1 MINKK
6 YNIFQLPFLAFFSKK
21 LYRDVGQNWKGANF
35 AYLFLLLAICWVPST
50 LSLRKD
56 LVKSL
61 DSNQVHLI
69 NQLPDI
75 HIKNGRVEMDQ
86 QKPYPI
92 KNRSGQ
98 TVAIIDTTGSMN
110 YIADEHVMALLTA
123 SELVVRR
130 GKNQFNTLD
139 LSQVSEFHLNKTI
152 ANEWLQTTRN
162 ALAPLS
168 YGLFLLLSYIFAVL
182 AMLLTAIV
190 GLVLSSAM
198 HSSLKFSGVLR
209 IAVAAATPSIILIT
223 VSTALGQSIPG
234 LAYIGFTL
242 LYLLIGIASC
252 SKPAEEKEIP
262 KLKLT
267 GLLDEG
273 LASSNQDSQAA

>member
-6 YNIFQLPFLAFFSKK
+6 YNLVQLPFLAFFSKS

-35 AYLFLLLAICWVPST
+35 AYLFLLLAICWVPSS

-61 DSNQVHLI
+61 DNNQLHLI

-86 QKPYPI
+86 QKPYHI
-92 KNRSGQ
+92 ENRSGQ

-110 YIADEHVMALLTA
+110 YISDEHVMALLT
-123 SELVVRR
+123 SSKLIVRR

-139 LSQVSEFHLNKTI
+139 LSQVSEFHLNKQI
-152 ANEWLQTTRN
+152 ANQWLQTTRN

-190 GLVLSSAM
+190 GLMLSTAM
-198 HSSLKFSGVLR
+198 HSSLKFAGVLR

-223 VSTALGQSIPG
+223 VSSALGLSVPG
-234 LAYIGFTL
+234 LAYVAFIF

-252 SKPAEEKEIP
+252 SKPAEEQEIP

-267 GLLDEG
+267 GLLDEA
-273 LASSNQDSQAA
+273 LIRSDQDSQAA

>member
-1 MINKK
+1 MIGKK
-6 YNIFQLPFLAFFSKK
+6 YNVVQLPFLAFFSKK

-50 LSLRKD
+50 LSLRKN
-56 LVKSL
+56 LTKSL
-61 DSNQVHLI
+61 DSNQAHLI

-75 HIKNGRVEMDQ
+75 HIKNGRVEVDQ
-86 QKPYPI
+86 QKPYSI
-92 KNRSGQ
+92 KNLGGQ

-110 YIADEHVMALLTA
+110 YIADAHVMALLTD
-123 SELVVRR
+123 SKLIFRR
-130 GKNQFNTLD
+130 GQNQFNTLD
-139 LSQVSEFHLNKTI
+139 LSQVSEFHLNKQV
-152 ANEWLQTTRN
+152 ASQWLQTTRN

-198 HSSLKFSGVLR
+198 HSSLKFAGVLR
-209 IAVAAATPSIILIT
+209 IAVVAATPSIILIT
-223 VSTALGQSIPG
+223 VSSALGLSVPG
-234 LAYIGFTL
+234 LVYVAFTL

-252 SKPAEEKEIP
+252 SKPPEKQEIP
-262 KLKLT
+262 NLKLT
-267 GLLDEG
+267 DLLDEAVVG
-273 LASSNQDSQAA
+273 SDRDAHAA

>member
-1 MINKK
+1 MIGKK
-6 YNIFQLPFLAFFSKK
+6 YNMIQLPFLAFFSKK

-50 LSLRKD
+50 LSLRKN
-56 LVKSL
+56 LIKSL

-75 HIKNGRVEMDQ
+75 LIKNGRVEVDQ

-92 KNRSGQ
+92 KNLSGQ

-110 YIADEHVMALLTA
+110 YIADAHVKALLTD
-123 SELVVRR
+123 SKLILRR
-130 GKNQFNTLD
+130 GQNQFNTLD
-139 LSQVSEFHLNKTI
+139 LSQVSEFHLNQQL
-152 ANEWLQTTRN
+152 ANQWLQSTRN

-198 HSSLKFSGVLR
+198 RSSLKFSGVLR
-209 IAVAAATPSIILIT
+209 IAVVAATPAIILIT
-223 VSTALGQSIPG
+223 VSSALGQSIPG

-242 LYLLIGIASC
+242 LYLVIGIASC
-252 SKPAEEKEIP
+252 SKPAEEQEIP

-267 GLLDEG
+267 DLLDE
-273 LASSNQDSQAA
+273 ARVDSEQDVHAA